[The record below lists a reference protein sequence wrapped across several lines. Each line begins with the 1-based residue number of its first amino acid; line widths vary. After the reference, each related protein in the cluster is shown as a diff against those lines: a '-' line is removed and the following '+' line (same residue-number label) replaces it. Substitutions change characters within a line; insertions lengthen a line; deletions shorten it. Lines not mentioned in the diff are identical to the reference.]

1 MTDCPKCNAHLKIT
15 DWRPNCPHCGANI
28 VVYDLQERL
37 MKEAD
42 IAEVQYYHFQKKVD
56 CIKSAFVGSK
66 LSIVRIFTSLIPIAA
81 LFLPIVKIVL
91 SSPFEEYNGNMGLLD
106 IYNLFDKIDVGV
118 FARLI
123 QNEATFMPGIMFT
136 VAVAGLLL
144 SVVVMLLHF
153 ILNMFAC
160 FPHGKR
166 RNFAGD
172 IIFIFLI
179 VLSMACFAFIPE
191 NSFVSGSLG
200 IGAFIYLALA
210 VLNFVIDILCFRE
223 KIEVKHSQCFVGG
236 IPIEE
241 YFEMVENGA
250 SQKELRQEMYKRLTA
265 IQQEQERKLSETK
278 EKKEAVHNE

>member
-1 MTDCPKCNAHLKIT
+1 MADCPKCNAHLKIT

-56 CIKSAFVGSK
+56 YIKSAFVGSK

-123 QNEATFMPGIMFT
+123 QNEATFMSGIMFT